1 MGKYIY
7 LPLSRKFLEH
17 VKNIYIIAFARD
29 VRCEANKLTPP
40 LPPIAAA
47 ATKGKGKRGKG
58 KAKDTSSS
66 TPVTNDQPIY

>member
-7 LPLSRKFLEH
+7 LLLSRKFLEH
-17 VKNIYIIAFARD
+17 VKNVCIAAFTRD
-29 VRCEANKLTPP
+29 IRHKANKLTPP
-40 LPPIAAA
+40 LPPVATA

-66 TPVTNDQPIY
+66 TPIANNQPVC

>member
-1 MGKYIY
+1 M
-7 LPLSRKFLEH
+7 LLSRKFLEH

-29 VRCEANKLTPP
+29 IRRKANKLPPP

-58 KAKDTSSS
+58 KVKDTSSS
-66 TPVTNDQPIY
+66 TPITNN

>member
-7 LPLSRKFLEH
+7 LLLSRKFLEH
-17 VKNIYIIAFARD
+17 VKNVCIIAFARD
-29 VRCEANKLTPP
+29 VRREANKLLPS
-40 LPPIAAA
+40 LPPMTIA

-66 TPVTNDQPIY
+66 TPVDNN